1 MRGIFRESAGKN
13 RQSTAEK
20 PAMYGIKFKRRL
32 RLYKR
37 RLRFY
42 KRTVRFYKLRLR
54 LNFIQDFAGFSS
66 WLQSLFRPV
75 REFFPPASLGGSIG
89 HARPRLGGSRACV

>member
-1 MRGIFRESAGKN
+1 MSTYVSIRQMRGIFRESAGKN

-54 LNFIQDFAGFSS
+54 LNFIQGFGKFSGGFDGFSGGLS
-66 WLQSLFRPV
+66 
-75 REFFPPASLGGSIG
+75 EFFPKLFW
-89 HARPRLGGSRACV
+89 RV